1 MCGIFGIY
9 DHEEAARLAYLG
21 LYALQHRGEESAGI
35 VASDGKK
42 AFYHRGMGLVGDVFN
57 EKILEILKGH
67 IAIGHN
73 RYSTTGSSTIKN
85 AQPFFAEFKKGPLA
99 LAHNGNLT
107 NADGLREELE
117 NTGAIF
123 QSTMDSEV
131 IVHLLARGGNMS
143 IEDNL
148 TSTLSRLVGSYS
160 LVIMMNGTLV
170 GARDPRGWRPLCL
183 GKMGDSYILASETC
197 ALDLLQ
203 AEYVRDIEPGEIV
216 LINKDGLRSLK
227 PFAPQKIN
235 HCIFEYIYFA
245 RPDSRVFGHSVDQA
259 RKELGRQ
266 LAREYPTCRSHADR
280 HSRESGNPGN
290 DASITASAGMTAKAD
305 FVMAIPDSGN
315 CAALGY
321 AAQSGLPYEIGMIRN
336 HYIGRTFIQ
345 PSQATRDFKVKVKLN
360 PIKEMLNGKRIVVVE
375 DSIVRGTTSKSRIDT
390 LRAAGAKEIHMMISC
405 PPLTHPCFFGIDFPT
420 KKELIA
426 SSKSIEEIRKFI
438 GVDSLNYL
446 SLEGMLKCSPIPPA
460 NFCHACFDGAYPIP
474 VSLADQIA

>member
-9 DHEEAARLAYLG
+9 DHEEAARLTYLG

-42 AFYHRGMGLVGDVFN
+42 AFYHRGMGLVGDVFS
-57 EKILEILKGH
+57 EKILDSLKGH

-107 NADGLREELE
+107 NADALREELE

-148 TSTLSRLVGSYS
+148 TAAISRLVGSYS
-160 LVIMMNGTLV
+160 LVIMMNGTLI

-183 GKMGDSYILASETC
+183 GKLGDSYVLASETC

-203 AEYVRDIEPGEIV
+203 AKYIRDVEPGEIV
-216 LINKDGLRSLK
+216 LINKDGLKSLK
-227 PFAPQKIN
+227 PFAPQKVN
-235 HCIFEYIYFA
+235 HCIFEYVYFA
-245 RPDSRVFGHSVDQA
+245 RPDSRVFGYSVDNA

-266 LAREYPTCRSHADR
+266 LAREFPFTKDQ
-280 HSRESGNPGN
+280 
-290 DASITASAGMTAKAD
+290 AD

-321 AAQSGLPYEIGMIRN
+321 AAESGLPYEIGMIRN

-345 PSQATRDFKVKVKLN
+345 PSQSTRDFKVKVKLN
-360 PIKEMLNGKRIVVVE
+360 PIKEMLQGKRIVVVE
-375 DSIVRGTTSKSRIDT
+375 DSIVRGTTSKGRIDA
-390 LRAAGAKEIHMMISC
+390 LRQAGAKEIHMMISC

-426 SSKSIEEIRKFI
+426 SNKSIEEIKKFI

-446 SLEGMLKCSPIPPA
+446 SQEGLLKCSPIPPT

-474 VSLADQIA
+474 VKLSE